1 MFGLAYNKGQYSGQ
15 AYVLSAPLTDA
26 EIGAVAAG
34 TLALSSDARTLLSSA
49 ATLELKEVASGRY
62 SSSLTG
68 SGYVA
73 TAKPARNGKPE
84 AIVMALSDNK
94 AVQFTSDELS
104 VSHAYLSRHDTG
116 VTFSFT
122 FVEYIQ

>member
-26 EIGAVAAG
+26 EIDAVAAG
-34 TLALSSDARTLLSSA
+34 ALALSSDARTLLSSA

-62 SSSLTG
+62 ESSLTG
-68 SGYVA
+68 SGSVA

-94 AVQFTSDELS
+94 AVQLTSDELS
-104 VSHAYLSRHDTG
+104 VSHSYLSRHDTG